1 MKSYKLFV
9 WNSCVP
15 HVQTLLFWKCSSK
28 EYAFLKLPVWKS
40 YYTQTVLQLL
50 YNSCVNVS
58 KPTHVQRFFSPQ
70 YENMYACTFA
80 LYTGLLDIWD
90 VLEAAAKSALS
101 LTQKM
106 RGILWTEHLAEL
118 AYWWMSMC
126 ISAWQCLNVWGT
138 AAYAWNYS
146 QCYDVI
152 LAAPQPKVQRNIAL
166 TNK

>member
-58 KPTHVQRFFSPQ
+58 KLTHVQRFFPH
-70 YENMYACTFA
+70 NMKICMHVLLHYTLVCLTSEMFWRLQPSQPCLWHKRCVGFCGRSTWLNWLTDGWACVYQHGSVWTCE
-80 LYTGLLDIWD
+80 GLPLMPGTT
-90 VLEAAAKSALS
+90 ASA
-101 LTQKM
+101 M
-106 RGILWTEHLAEL
+106 
-118 AYWWMSMC
+118 M
-126 ISAWQCLNVWGT
+126 
-138 AAYAWNYS
+138 
-146 QCYDVI
+146 
-152 LAAPQPKVQRNIAL
+152 
-166 TNK
+166 